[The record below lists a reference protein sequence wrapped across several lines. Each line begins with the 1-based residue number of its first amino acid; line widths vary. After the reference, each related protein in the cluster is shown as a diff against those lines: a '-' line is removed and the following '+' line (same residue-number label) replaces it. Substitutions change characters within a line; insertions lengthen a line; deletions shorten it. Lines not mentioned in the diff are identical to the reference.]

1 MASSRIDSSIKT
13 GLLIVALTWFLF
25 SFYQFTKSAFNI
37 YKGIFWIEL
46 TDTAGV
52 IGLGF
57 RTIAGFIAV
66 ITILFFIF
74 RKDLSKAETMMSIR
88 WIVLCE
94 AVCFLSLFLVVF
106 WGLDILINNGFNEL
120 GLTFFIGSTLPVL
133 FESVAIPFALV
144 MLFLA
149 LNPNKPLS
157 NAIKWSLIAGTI
169 YIFMVWFN
177 NATGWIVAVLGQ
189 GIDYVLLY
197 PANIFSFVL
206 TTVGLLLLGIYTA
219 YFTKKSI
226 NKGQLEKIDLSKVG
240 MIVTLLGFYFL
251 IIYVMWL
258 ILGSVGGWSDW
269 YAWFLGH
276 NVELWM
282 MSIPLVGVP
291 LLFKRSSNK

>member
-1 MASSRIDSSIKT
+1 MAEDRIDSFIKT

-25 SFYQFTKSAFNI
+25 TFYQFTKSAFNI
-37 YKGIFWIEL
+37 YKGTFWIEL

-57 RTIAGFIAV
+57 RTVAGFIAV

-74 RKDLSKAETMMSIR
+74 RKDLSKPEIMMSIR

-94 AVCFLSLFLVVF
+94 AVCFLSLFLVVI
-106 WGLDILINNGFNEL
+106 WGLDILVNYGLSDF

-133 FESVAIPFALV
+133 FESLAIPFALV

-149 LNPNKPLS
+149 LNPNKPPS
-157 NAIKWSLIAGTI
+157 SAVKWSLIVGTF

-177 NATGWIVAVLGQ
+177 NATGWIVAVLGK

-206 TTVGLLLLGIYTA
+206 TTIGLLLLGIYAA
-219 YFTKKSI
+219 YFTKKSV
-226 NKGQLEKIDLSKVG
+226 NTGQLEKIDLRKVG
-240 MIVTLLGFYFL
+240 MIVTFLSLYFL
-251 IIYVMWL
+251 IIYIMWL
-258 ILGSVGGWSDW
+258 LLGSIGGWSDW

-282 MSIPLVGVP
+282 MALPLVGVP
-291 LLFKRSSNK
+291 LLFKKRSK